1 MRYSKE
7 HKQVTHER
15 LVEAAS
21 QQFRAHGGD
30 GISIADL
37 MDELQLT
44 HGGFYRHFAS
54 KDALYAEALA
64 FSFAQ
69 KIASMQEV
77 AKAEER
83 PAQLKKVIDYYLS
96 LEHCANQASGC
107 PVAALS
113 AEIARQPA
121 IVRAAFDK
129 GLRGYMVQIAPLLP
143 GATETER
150 QHNALA
156 LFSGMAGALCVARA
170 VADPILQA
178 EILEAARALYTQ
190 VYCS

>member
-1 MRYSKE
+1 MRYSKA
-7 HKQVTHER
+7 HKQATHER

-21 QQFRAHGGD
+21 HQFRAHGGD

-37 MDELQLT
+37 MDELKLT

-54 KDALYAEALA
+54 KDDLYAEALA

-69 KIASMQEV
+69 KLTSLLATTQS
-77 AKAEER
+77 EER
-83 PAQLKKVIDYYLS
+83 SVQLKKIIDRYLS
-96 LEHCANQASGC
+96 PEHCTNRADGC

-113 AEIARQPA
+113 GEIVRQPA
-121 IVRAAFDK
+121 IVQVAFDK
-129 GLRGYMVQIAPLLP
+129 GLRAYMTQIAPLLP

-150 QHNALA
+150 QRNALA
-156 LFSGMAGALCVARA
+156 LFSGMVGALSVARA
-170 VADPILQA
+170 VADQALQA
-178 EILEAARALYTQ
+178 ELLAAARELYTK

>member
-1 MRYSKE
+1 MRYSKA
-7 HKQVTHER
+7 HKQATHER
-15 LVEAAS
+15 LVEAAA

-54 KDALYAEALA
+54 KEALYAEALA

-69 KIASMQEV
+69 KLASLLEATKGETRAV
-77 AKAEER
+77 
-83 PAQLKKVIDYYLS
+83 QLKKIIDRYLS
-96 LEHCANQASGC
+96 PEHCANRADGC

-113 AEIARQPA
+113 GEIARQA
-121 IVRAAFDK
+121 AVVQTAFDQ
-129 GLRGYMVQIAPLLP
+129 GLRTYIAQISPLLP

-150 QHNALA
+150 RRNALA
-156 LFSGMAGALCVARA
+156 LFSGMAGALSVARA
-170 VADPILQA
+170 VADPALQG

-190 VYCS
+190 VYCA